1 MNFIAKKLLGGLLLT
16 GIVPA
21 TLLLTSCSTNDEQP
35 FDMGISE
42 STKDYYGEKIAT
54 KASEAPEKVDRKT
67 ILITAAG
74 RVNDKSF
81 NQSVWEAMSLYKEQ
95 AEITDKKTITFRQT
109 EEDNQLPYMYDLAL
123 NEGYKTWVLTGF
135 QQETLFKSWLARS
148 GNQDKFIAS
157 KAVVVG
163 VDWNG
168 SSFIPKGQFF
178 GLGFKSQEASWV
190 VGYAASQY
198 LSTTDKPYLS
208 SFGGGIFD
216 GVTDFNNGFLQGMLD
231 WNTANPDKK
240 VKFHSGNK
248 QANSINLST
257 GFLVN
262 PEAMQTVESIVG
274 IGADV
279 PQIIMPV
286 AGTLTTTTID
296 NINDK
301 RSSQMVIG
309 VDTNQSLAFPND
321 KGKFFSSV
329 EKKVAVGVYKA
340 LILLAD
346 IPLDF
351 KEGTTVDD
359 AGFESTF
366 VEYQTNA
373 YVEYGFDKGL
383 VGYSPSTLSNS
394 DDAAQV
400 NIFLDEAYEKFSTS
414 TPQFISMIDGNNNQK
429 LLNALVVKIN
439 L

>member
-1 MNFIAKKLLGGLLLT
+1 MNFISKKLLGGLLLT

-21 TLLLTSCSTNDEQP
+21 AFLLTSCSTSDEYP

-42 STKDYYGEKIAT
+42 ETSNYYGEKINA
-54 KASEAPEKVDRKT
+54 KASEAPEKTNRKT
-67 ILITAAG
+67 MLITAAG
-74 RVNDKSF
+74 RVDDKSF
-81 NQSVWEAMSLYKEQ
+81 NQSVWESMLLYKEQ
-95 AEITDKKTITFRQT
+95 AGITNKQTITFRTT
-109 EEDNQLPYMYDLAL
+109 ENDSELPSAYDQAL
-123 NEGYKTWVLTGF
+123 SGGYKTWVLTGF
-135 QQETLFKSWLARS
+135 QQEELFKTWLART
-148 GNQDKFIAS
+148 GNTEKFIAS
-157 KAVVVG
+157 KVIVVG

-190 VGYAASQY
+190 VGYAASKF

-231 WNTANPDKK
+231 WNTANPLKK
-240 VKFHSGNK
+240 VKFYSGNK
-248 QANSINLST
+248 PADSINLLT
-257 GFLVN
+257 GFVIT
-262 PEAMQTVESIVG
+262 PESIQTVEDIVG
-274 IGADV
+274 IGEDV

-286 AGTLTTTTID
+286 SGSLTTTTID

-301 RSSQMVIG
+301 QSSQMIVG
-309 VDTNQSLAFPND
+309 VDSDQSLAFLND

-351 KEGTTVDD
+351 KTTTTDD

-366 VEYQTNA
+366 VANQENA

-394 DDAAQV
+394 DD
-400 NIFLDEAYEKFSTS
+400 STS
-414 TPQFISMIDGNNNQK
+414 VNQFLEEARALFEANKPVFVSMVDASKNQK
-429 LLNALVVKIN
+429 ALDALVVKIN
-439 L
+439 S